1 VTGVQTCALPI
12 YDELLEFLKSRR
24 TIRAIRPE
32 PLPEDVVE
40 KLLEVARWAPTGFNM
55 QFADLMVLRDGDLRR
70 RVKQVVDE
78 WAEHDFYALEAT
90 RESWQGE
97 PWRLERQGPLKIPL
111 APVFILILGD
121 TRRRLGLPMN
131 ARYEKAKGDSI
142 FESSLADVFVYLLL
156 GAHSLGLAA
165 QPGSAVKNGRVQGL
179 LKHMLGLPI
188 SSSSTRC
195 WWWVCPLW
203 TYLHLPSSCVTWTR
217 WSTTTGF
224 VRAASWTMR
233 PCKDRS
239 ASFARVMWPAIRMQ
253 PR

>member
-1 VTGVQTCALPI
+1 MSLS

-24 TIRAIRPE
+24 TIRAIKPD
-32 PLPEDVVE
+32 PLPDDVVG

-55 QFADLMVLRDGDLRR
+55 QFAELMVLRDEGLRR

-142 FESSLADVFVYLLL
+142 FECSLADVFVYLLL

-165 QPGSAVKNGRVQGL
+165 QPVSAVKNGRVQGL
-179 LKHMLGLPI
+179 LKHMLGLPDFI
-188 SSSSTRC
+188 LIYEMLVVGVPAVDAPPPAKLVR
-195 WWWVCPLW
+195 
-203 TYLHLPSSCVTWTR
+203 HLDEMVHHDGVR
-217 WSTTTGF
+217 EGGF
-224 VRAASWTMR
+224 LDDEALQRQIRKLRSGNVARHSHAA
-233 PCKDRS
+233 KIDE
-239 ASFARVMWPAIRMQ
+239 V
-253 PR
+253 